1 MLLICSH
8 ELRKNIPHYK
18 RTGGSESRTQV
29 LASYCSSD
37 VIDPGSHTH
46 TSPGGSRGILG
57 LSRHMTNC
65 SVLLHKHISAARSHL
80 LSARGGSDAFP
91 FFLTQLRYLNQ
102 EECNKYCCPTDSRTT
117 FWLQTRQVLYVLTHS
132 LHIEC
137 ALYDYRRFFYDK
149 FTDWFPAF
157 SFKISENQLEGT

>member
-1 MLLICSH
+1 MLICEHRASWQTMLTSAYKSRSYWVVLISPRSFIVNGVLKSFFFLMLLICSH

-46 TSPGGSRGILG
+46 TSPEGSRGILG

-65 SVLLHKHISAARSHL
+65 SVLLHEAHQRCKKS
-80 LSARGGSDAFP
+80 SARGCSDASAFCWSLDTSEP
-91 FFLTQLRYLNQ
+91 KTERHCCLLLT
-102 EECNKYCCPTDSRTT
+102 
-117 FWLQTRQVLYVLTHS
+117 
-132 LHIEC
+132 
-137 ALYDYRRFFYDK
+137 YRRLCHLWPDG
-149 FTDWFPAF
+149 WF
-157 SFKISENQLEGT
+157 